1 MLVLLA
7 SPSSIVDTT
16 NNIDAT
22 IVDTLKEIANKNNP
36 VAIVSNKP
44 KPYWFDQAF
53 KLSKVVFVRVKG
65 RQSGQFI
72 KDLAKENK
80 IPTSNFLCLT
90 ATDEDYMM
98 GKNGQ
103 AILIAAG
110 WSNNAKAKSLGIQV
124 ANAIELK
131 EVFDLTNNWPGS
143 WWFSGTGPNYG
154 VRALADLSSYGAGA
168 DQVSFSQKVTNTVK
182 QGGGRLNALLA
193 ITSRSLLLEWGG
205 EKKGVFFGVFP
216 SSNPAHYNDEVLT
229 DFTHRLRTTVSRVH
243 YADRNDPLF
252 IRHAASPKR
261 SKGQGG
267 DRTDPTSQVT
277 TLHLNPNYAQ
287 SIKGK
292 DVVLID
298 DCTTYG
304 LSFGVA
310 AAFLAAAGAASMTG
324 IALGKFG
331 SRLEHYHITLNSDP
345 FAPVKAC
352 DFKLIKHTSLQG
364 KTAAGAQD
372 ALHKLIP

>member
-1 MLVLLA
+1 MLALLA
-7 SPSSIVDTT
+7 SPSSILKTATKPDT
-16 NNIDAT
+16 D
-22 IVDTLKEIANKNNP
+22 IVEALKDIANKNNP
-36 VAIVSNKP
+36 VAIVSNNP
-44 KPYWFDQAF
+44 KPNWFDEAF
-53 KLSKVVFVRVKG
+53 NLSKVVFVRAKG

-72 KDLAKENK
+72 KDVAKKHNM
-80 IPTSNFLCLT
+80 PTSNFLCLT

-124 ANAIELK
+124 ANASELK
-131 EVFDLTNNWPGS
+131 EVFELTNNWPGS
-143 WWFSGTGPNYG
+143 WWFTGNSPSYG

-182 QGGGRLNALLA
+182 QGGGRLNALLT

-205 EKKGVFFGVFP
+205 EKKGVFFGVYP
-216 SSNPAHYNDEVLT
+216 SSDPTKFNDEVLT
-229 DFTHRLRTTVSRVH
+229 DFTHRLRTTVSRVR
-243 YADRNDPLF
+243 YADRSEPLF
-252 IRHAASPKR
+252 IRHTASPKR

-277 TLHLNPNYAQ
+277 TLHLNPSYAQ
-287 SIKGK
+287 SIRGK
-292 DVVLID
+292 DVIIID

-310 AAFLAAAGAASMTG
+310 AAFLAAAGASSMTG

-345 FAPVKAC
+345 FAPVKAS
-352 DFKLIKHTSLQG
+352 DFTLVEHTSLPG
-364 KTAAGAQD
+364 KTAVGAQN
-372 ALHKLIP
+372 ALHELVP